1 MKETVRIPEFAVLIL
16 VAVMFAVSPVQAAN
30 PLKSRAGMLD
40 FDARLSIA
48 LNSGKYLLAANLA
61 NKSTDK
67 SNRCDRCPKGSAS
80 ARISYELWNPD
91 GGKFW
96 SGRLNFKD
104 ICNGTRVKR
113 QSVLKKL
120 APKYGEVEIRWEVTT
135 PNGSHS
141 FHKSKAK
148 YKLK

>member
-1 MKETVRIPEFAVLIL
+1 MKETVRISGL
-16 VAVMFAVSPVQAAN
+16 VAFFLIAVMVAASPVQAGN
-30 PLKSRAGMLD
+30 PLKSGAGVLD

-48 LNSGKYLLAANLA
+48 LSSGKYLLVTNLD
-61 NKSTDK
+61 NRSTDT

-96 SGRLNFKD
+96 SGGLSFRD

-113 QSVLKKL
+113 QDVLQKL
-120 APKYGEVEIRWEVTT
+120 APKHGKIEIRWEVTT

-141 FHKSKAK
+141 FHKGSAR
-148 YKLK
+148 YTLK

>member
-1 MKETVRIPEFAVLIL
+1 MKETVRIPGCAALIL
-16 VAVMFAVSPVQAAN
+16 IAVMLAASPVQAAN
-30 PLKSRAGMLD
+30 PLKSNAGMWD
-40 FDARLSIA
+40 FDTRLSIA
-48 LNSGKYLLAANLA
+48 LHRGKYTLITHLD

-67 SNRCDRCPKGSAS
+67 SNRCGRCPKGSAS

-96 SGRLNFKD
+96 SGRLNFED

-113 QSVLKKL
+113 QDVLTRV
-120 APKYGEVEIRWEVTT
+120 APRYGEVEVRWEVTT

-141 FHKSKAK
+141 FHKGSAR
-148 YKLK
+148 YRLK

>member
-1 MKETVRIPEFAVLIL
+1 MKETVRIPGFAACILI
-16 VAVMFAVSPVQAAN
+16 AVMFIASPVHADN
-30 PLKSRAGMLD
+30 PLKGRSGMRD

-48 LNSGKYLLAANLA
+48 LHGGRYTLVTHLA

-80 ARISYELWNPD
+80 ALISYELWNPD
-91 GGKFW
+91 GGRFW

-104 ICNGTRVKR
+104 ICNGTRAKR
-113 QSVLKKL
+113 EDVLKKL
-120 APKYGEVEIRWEVTT
+120 APRYGEIEIRWDVTT

-141 FHKSKAK
+141 FHKGSAR